1 MHQIMCWRTRARRKS
16 ERVLQWYERTSR
28 PGRTDSGSG
37 ERAQTLVRTTDRY
50 TRTLGHEADKRFTKA
65 NSIEASAAL

>member
-1 MHQIMCWRTRARRKS
+1 MHQIMLAYEQRSS
-16 ERVLQWYERTSR
+16 ERVLQWYERTSSA
-28 PGRTDSGSG
+28 GRTDSG
-37 ERAQTLVRTTDRY
+37 ERAQTLVRSTDRY

>member
-1 MHQIMCWRTRARRKS
+1 MHLRSCSAYEQRSS

-28 PGRTDSGSG
+28 PDAPTALSG
-37 ERAQTLVRTTDRY
+37 ERAQTLVRSTDRY

>member
-1 MHQIMCWRTRARRKS
+1 MHLRSCSAYEQRSS
-16 ERVLQWYERTSR
+16 ERVPFSGTKGLL
-28 PGRTDSGSG
+28 GRTHRQR
-37 ERAQTLVRTTDRY
+37 RASADAGPVGTDRY